1 MRTLIMTLIL
11 WCFAAQSLALAVTP
25 ACDPGADPH
34 AGHGAMMMAS
44 DAGNDMHSDGHGD
57 MPCCQDT
64 ADASH
69 QDLCQLTCAVGG
81 CSAAVVVDQEWQINS
96 LPVSA
101 PLVPIDPSPLAAS
114 QRNLLRPP
122 IGA

>member
-1 MRTLIMTLIL
+1 MRTLMMTLIL

-34 AGHGAMMMAS
+34 AGHGAMMMGS
-44 DAGNDMHSDGHGD
+44 DGGGDMHGGGHGD

-64 ADASH
+64 ADTSH
-69 QDLCQLTCAVGG
+69 QELCQLTCAVGG
-81 CSAAVVVDQEWQINS
+81 CSAVVLFDQEWQINA
-96 LPVSA
+96 LPFSA
-101 PLVPIDPSPLAAS
+101 PFVPIDPSPLTAS

-122 IGA
+122 ISA